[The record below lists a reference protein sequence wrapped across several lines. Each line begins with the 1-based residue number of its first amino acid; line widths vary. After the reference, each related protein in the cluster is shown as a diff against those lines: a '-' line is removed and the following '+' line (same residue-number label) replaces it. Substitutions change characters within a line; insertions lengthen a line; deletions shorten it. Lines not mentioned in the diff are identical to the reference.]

1 MKKGIYWFMQ
11 LVSAAGPRDSSNV
24 GSSLVISVF
33 WLYPDWKAKC
43 QLQFQLYILMDYNPK
58 KKRTFFFQNP
68 YSKSLENSG
77 LAQTYHWVLKDG
89 QSSATSLPPVVK
101 LGVRK

>member
-58 KKRTFFFQNP
+58 KKRTFFSKTHIANP
-68 YSKSLENSG
+68 WKI
-77 LAQTYHWVLKDG
+77 LALLKHIIG
-89 QSSATSLPPVVK
+89 S
-101 LGVRK
+101 